1 MNAHVT
7 IELHQPPRAAVSKG
21 ALSECSVSLD
31 IDTVQRS
38 VEGIQL
44 TIEIANRGSKEIEI
58 LNPLDFLAAG
68 LLILDP
74 AGRLMSLP
82 PVPPRLLVNTRGP
95 ERNRLL
101 LPFRLNFV
109 ELGEKRL
116 SDLEINESSIRL
128 PSHSHLRIGIR
139 IDRIVLPGSPGSA
152 SREPVPIP
160 PGEWRLE
167 VSVILVSA
175 GNTAISRTLRSPETT
190 LTLE

>member
-1 MNAHVT
+1 
-7 IELHQPPRAAVSKG
+7 
-21 ALSECSVSLD
+21 
-31 IDTVQRS
+31 
-38 VEGIQL
+38 
-44 TIEIANRGSKEIEI
+44 
-58 LNPLDFLAAG
+58 
-68 LLILDP
+68 
-74 AGRLMSLP
+74 
-82 PVPPRLLVNTRGP
+82 
-95 ERNRLL
+95 
-101 LPFRLNFV
+101 V